1 MGTPKL
7 NEPSRNNAGKMSAVK
22 LFKRYCAHYFV
33 LKTKPAQI
41 HENSQQHIDI
51 TIQII

>member
-7 NEPSRNNAGKMSAVK
+7 NEPSRNTAGKMSAVK
-22 LFKRYCAHYFV
+22 PVKQYFAHYFV

-41 HENSQQHIDI
+41 LKTVSSIL
-51 TIQII
+51 T